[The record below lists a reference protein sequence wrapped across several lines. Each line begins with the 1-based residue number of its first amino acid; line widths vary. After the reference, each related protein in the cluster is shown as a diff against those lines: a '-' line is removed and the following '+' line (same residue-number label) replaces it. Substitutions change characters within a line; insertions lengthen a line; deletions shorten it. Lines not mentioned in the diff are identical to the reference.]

1 MWIFFFRNL
10 SHATITVSS
19 VIAINSLN
27 ELHTPCGVVS
37 PQLGLLFLFI
47 YLFLEKSG
55 LKLFV
60 WERMIKEGYIQHQE
74 VSTNAMSLIYHWNT

>member
-1 MWIFFFRNL
+1 MGGGF
-10 SHATITVSS
+10 SS
-19 VIAINSLN
+19 VGP
-27 ELHTPCGVVS
+27 T
-37 PQLGLLFLFI
+37 FLFI